1 MELKINPYDNIPNN
15 DSNNI
20 MRSFKSLKSE
30 KLPISTLAISKKSK
44 DFVNSI
50 IRKYSYDPKLYIKN
64 FVPVLHPMPN
74 DSKLIPSKLNLGN
87 KKRNSSTLSN
97 PSSEDEDKEEI
108 ANEELN
114 LSNSFVNS
122 LLSDSSSESEDDG
135 DNPINSARKN
145 FSKIRKYSIYRE
157 KNLTPRKISL
167 DNKKDL
173 EENLDSNLNN
183 NIKELHK
190 SLKIN
195 QFKNFPKRSLC
206 MFPDLRKNKN
216 TINNELQK
224 KKRNR
229 INSFSI
235 LETLQNKIKIEK

>member
-1 MELKINPYDNIPNN
+1 MELKINDSDNQTNN
-15 DSNNI
+15 TST
-20 MRSFKSLKSE
+20 RSIKSYKTQKSE
-30 KLPISTLAISKKSK
+30 KMPLNVLGISKQKE
-44 DFVNSI
+44 NQI
-50 IRKYSYDPKLYIKN
+50 NNLMRKYSYDPKLYIKN

-206 MFPDLRKNKN
+206 IFPDLRKNKN